1 MPVYT
6 FFLVSVIWFDLQYFQ
21 VVGCPVVHDTQ
32 IISLFGNGILKLSQQ
47 FSAFLCIV
55 IGKQMERS
63 GSFFVIYIEI
73 EIDLSTKFSILSAD
87 ENHASLAQV
96 LFVVLAIVL
105 RRANLGQA

>member
-1 MPVYT
+1 
-6 FFLVSVIWFDLQYFQ
+6 
-21 VVGCPVVHDTQ
+21 
-32 IISLFGNGILKLSQQ
+32 
-47 FSAFLCIV
+47 
-55 IGKQMERS
+55 MERS